1 MKGDKKMEL
10 PLKTVLFASA
20 LAAVAAPA
28 LAQSQGDIH
37 LGIGV
42 SGVFPKSDNG
52 TLAST
57 LELDIDEGYAASF
70 TVEYFFRDNI
80 GIELLAATQFEHD
93 YELNGTDFGDF
104 KLLPPT
110 LSVNYHF
117 QTGTAWKPYV
127 GAGVTYAYVSDE
139 SPSPISIDNAW
150 GFGVQAGIDYA
161 ISETGSVRFNARYID
176 VETDVKLNG
185 VKIGEA
191 DVDPFVLTAAYVF
204 RF

>member
-1 MKGDKKMEL
+1 MAL
-10 PLKTVLFASA
+10 PIKSMLLATA
-20 LAAVAAPA
+20 LTAVSFPA

-37 LGIGV
+37 LGVGI

-52 TLAST
+52 TVAT
-57 LELDIDEGYAASF
+57 NDLDIDEGYAASF
-70 TVEYFFRDNI
+70 TIEYFVRDNI
-80 GIELLAATQFEHD
+80 GIELLASTQFEHD
-93 YELNGTDFGDF
+93 YSLSGGLTGDF

-117 QTGTAWKPYV
+117 QTGTPWKPYV
-127 GAGVTYAYVSDE
+127 GAGLTYAYISDE
-139 SPSPISIDNAW
+139 SPDPISIDNAW
-150 GFGVQAGIDYA
+150 GLGVQAGVDYA
-161 ISETGSVRFNARYID
+161 VSDTGSIRFNVRYID
-176 VETDVKLNG
+176 VETDVKQAG